1 MFFISKKE
9 LPQQKKKPRK
19 NGREGTRN
27 PVKMVVRYTKPRK
40 NGRERGLSYK
50 ISYISYPVGA
60 FGLAT
65 SATRKKKGSPE
76 KLPSLSRLKN
86 QREEAG
92 GLKLPTK
99 E

>member
-1 MFFISKKE
+1 
-9 LPQQKKKPRK
+9 
-19 NGREGTRN
+19 
-27 PVKMVVRYTKPRK
+27 MVVRYTKPRK

-65 SATRKKKGSPE
+65 SATRKKKE
-76 KLPSLSRLKN
+76 KKRITRKESCNLLSLQALLKN
-86 QREEAG
+86 QREDRPGG

>member
-1 MFFISKKE
+1 
-9 LPQQKKKPRK
+9 
-19 NGREGTRN
+19 
-27 PVKMVVRYTKPRK
+27 MVVRYTKPRK

-50 ISYISYPVGA
+50 ISYISYQVGA

-65 SATRKKKGSPE
+65 SATRKKKE
-76 KLPSLSRLKN
+76 KKRITRKESCNLLSLQALLKN
-86 QREEAG
+86 QREDRPGG